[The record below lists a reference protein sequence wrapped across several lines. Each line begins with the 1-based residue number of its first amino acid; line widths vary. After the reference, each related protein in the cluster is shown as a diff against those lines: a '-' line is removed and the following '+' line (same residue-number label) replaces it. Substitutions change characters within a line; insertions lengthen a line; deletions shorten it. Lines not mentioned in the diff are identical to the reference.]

1 MVNIDGLMGLIIKV
15 ISNKDTEMDM
25 EYGKLKMG
33 NNSTKDIIY
42 LIGNMDM
49 EYMIGEMDQFT
60 KGNTSKIIEQVMDS
74 LLEMGR

>member
-15 ISNKDTEMDM
+15 ILNKDTEMGM
-25 EYGKLKMG
+25 EYGKLKME
-33 NNSTKDIIY
+33 NSSTKDIIY

-74 LLEMGR
+74 LLEMDR

>member
-15 ISNKDTEMDM
+15 TLNKDTEMDM

-60 KGNTSKIIEQVMDS
+60 KGNTLKIIEQVMDS